1 MKRFSQFFFWLMGWK
16 IAGQVPPLKK
26 FVVIGAP
33 HTSAWDAVYG
43 LCGAYLFDIKLSFF
57 GKKEAFIFPL
67 GMVLRAL
74 GGIPVDR
81 FSSHHVVEEAVKTF
95 NERERFILALAP
107 EGTRAY
113 APEWRTGF
121 YYIAMEAK
129 VPIVLGYM
137 DFGNKVV
144 GLGPTF
150 YPTGDIDKD
159 IEEIKSFY
167 RPIKGKHP
175 EKGVR

>member
-1 MKRFSQFFFWLMGWK
+1 MKLISRFIFWIAGWK
-16 IAGQVPPLKK
+16 IEGRVPAIKK

-43 LCGAYLFDIKLSFF
+43 LCAAFLLDLHFSFF
-57 GKKEAFIFPL
+57 GKKEAFYFPL
-67 GMVLRAL
+67 GILLRAL

-81 FSSHHVVEEAVKTF
+81 FSSNNVVDEAVKEF
-95 NERERFILALAP
+95 NSREEFILALAP

-121 YYIAMEAK
+121 YYIAMEAR
-129 VPIVLGYM
+129 VPIVLGYL
-137 DFGNKVV
+137 DFKRKVV
-144 GLGPTF
+144 GIGPTF
-150 YPTGDIDKD
+150 YPTGDINKD
-159 IEEIKSFY
+159 IEEIKAFY
-167 RPIKGKHP
+167 RPIQGKHP